1 MKILNKTYFLLA
13 IVIAAALVNL
23 LLLYSTEQ
31 EGNAES
37 YTIIRANDLK
47 VKVETVSSFASSIA
61 GGNEE
66 DRYELQQ
73 ESNGIDAVFDA
84 LRNGGS
90 IRDQSVVPVPTE
102 LKTNFDNA
110 YNSWLRYRQTAQTIQ
125 EESVFDP
132 QVRDSLNYVLEKNGD
147 LLLSTDSVV
156 KELKFLGR
164 DYKRHVEIAS
174 ELQEIAKAIGS
185 DTLLVSIGEGDDIR
199 DSIHEKRLR
208 FEAGLRKLLQVPLD
222 DLDLSGLGIAPENIE
237 AIPRENSETL
247 RQLDPLWE
255 SVQLRLLTIETKPL
269 VSSEFGKA
277 MNDLNKERLTLFS
290 LLDKLL
296 DSWNAQIQDKTS
308 ERQNIVQGMIALD
321 IAVFVFVVYTIRRSL
336 SPLGIISSALSKVKE
351 GVYGER
357 INYNS
362 KDEIGELVDK
372 FNTMSTTIL
381 EKEQEARKIDQS
393 KDEFL
398 AMITHELKTPLV
410 PIQGY
415 SDILLSGHIGDLTKE
430 QRERIQVIKSS
441 SESLL
446 QLITDLL
453 DAQKLELG
461 QLRMKKENKSI
472 GSTIE
477 KAVETILPEAQENGV
492 ELTHNAI
499 DIVVSHDSERIIQVL
514 ANLIRNSLKAVSS
527 KTGKIQVLMF
537 DSPGEVRIAVKDNG
551 IGIPQEFLKK
561 IFRKFYQVDSSL
573 TRERGGSGLG
583 LSICK
588 GIIEEHGGQIFA
600 ENNSSGGA
608 TFSFVIPK
616 T

>member
-13 IVIAAALVNL
+13 IVIAAAFVNL

-73 ESNGIDAVFDA
+73 ESNEIDTVFDA
-84 LRNGGS
+84 LRHGGS

-102 LKTNFDNA
+102 LKTNFDGA
-110 YNSWLRYRQTAQTIQ
+110 YDSWLRYRQTAQTIQ
-125 EESVFDP
+125 DEPVFDP
-132 QVRDSLNYVLEKNGD
+132 EVRDSLNYVLEKNGD

-156 KELKFLGR
+156 KELEFLGR
-164 DYKRHVEIAS
+164 DYRRHVEIAL
-174 ELQEIAKAIGS
+174 ELQDLAKAIGS
-185 DTLLVSIGEGDDIR
+185 DTLLISIGEGGDIR

-222 DLDLSGLGIAPENIE
+222 DLDLSGLGITPENIE

-308 ERQNIVQGMIALD
+308 ERQNIIQGMIVLD
-321 IAVFVFVVYTIRRSL
+321 IIVFVFVVYTIRKSL
-336 SPLGIISSALSKVKE
+336 SPLGIISSALSRVKE
-351 GVYGER
+351 GAYGER

-362 KDEIGELVDK
+362 KDEIGELVDN
-372 FNTMSTTIL
+372 FNIMSATIL
-381 EKEQEARKIDQS
+381 EKEEEARKIDQS

-415 SDILLSGHIGDLTKE
+415 ADILLSGHIGELTKA
-430 QRERIQVIKSS
+430 QRERIEVIKSS
-441 SESLL
+441 SGSLL

-477 KAVETILPEAQENGV
+477 KAIETMLPEAQENDIA
-492 ELTHNAI
+492 LTHNAK
-499 DIVVSHDSERIIQVL
+499 DIVMSHDSERIIQVL
-514 ANLIRNSLKAVSS
+514 TNLIRNSLKAVSS

-551 IGIPQEFLKK
+551 IGIPQEYLKK

-588 GIIEEHGGQIFA
+588 GIIEKHDGQISA